1 MISLDDIMNEMGSA
15 PQNNQS
21 NHDSSSSSEDDGKV
35 LTLDDL
41 DDLMAEVENQ
51 ETRRRAPMT
60 NEVKLTGARKTTT
73 RSFFYTC

>member
-1 MISLDDIMNEMGSA
+1 MISLDDIMSEMGTPT

-21 NHDSSSSSEDDGKV
+21 NRDSSSSSEEDGKV

-73 RSFFYTC
+73 RF